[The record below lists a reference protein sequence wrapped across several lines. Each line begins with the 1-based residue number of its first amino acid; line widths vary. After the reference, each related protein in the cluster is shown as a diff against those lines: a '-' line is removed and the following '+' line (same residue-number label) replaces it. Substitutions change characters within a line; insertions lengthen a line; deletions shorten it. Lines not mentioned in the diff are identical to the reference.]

1 MADDKDKHDPEAEPT
16 DSPQERAEAPT
27 DGHDELFTSAE
38 YDFRK
43 MAQSFATG
51 GSAAVVES
59 DVQTPSTQE
68 APSVSATE
76 QEPSPPWA
84 ENDTSAPPAILPPI
98 EKPKASRQR
107 DSGSLED
114 LVEAEHVKLAGR
126 SEPLKK
132 LGDPSR
138 NLPGKDT
145 QSVVV
150 DMGQLNEDTERK
162 VMEVAAQR
170 AAFSPLESSGAMERI
185 TFSNLAAMNF
195 PEQQDASLDSED
207 DSTVNLHR
215 DQLTVTTQHSEVN
228 PPDVSDCDLQNQIF
242 DPNDPIDRPLR
253 RPGRWP
259 FLILVALV
267 SLGALSLAYAVWN
280 LDSHRDLLLRK
291 PLAAIEM
298 GLGLRDFPLPP
309 APKAPVVKIQKIAG
323 TLEIE
328 NIQLDWAKGNQSA
341 MVSGLIKNASN
352 VAHDRIELSV
362 QLFDEMTNSI
372 TVQRSKCCG
381 VAALPPPSKSTNGSA
396 DNSMPTEPTPPV
408 EMSRLAPGAE
418 HRFSTK
424 VQIKKPAKGEV
435 TAKVTVHYSEV
446 VD

>member
-1 MADDKDKHDPEAEPT
+1 MADDKDKHDPEAAPT

-51 GSAAVVES
+51 ESAAVVEP
-59 DVQTPSTQE
+59 DIQTPSTQE
-68 APSVSATE
+68 DPSVSATE

-126 SEPLKK
+126 SKPLKK

-138 NLPGKDT
+138 DLPGKDT

-185 TFSNLAAMNF
+185 TFSNLAALNF
-195 PEQQDASLDSED
+195 PEQKDPSLDSED

-215 DQLTVTTQHSEVN
+215 DQLTVTKKHAESN
-228 PPDVSDCDLQNQIF
+228 PQDASDFDLQNQTF
-242 DPNDPIDRPLR
+242 DTNDPIDRPLR
-253 RPGRWP
+253 RPGRWA

-267 SLGALSLAYAVWN
+267 SLVALSLAYAVWN
-280 LDSHRDLLLRK
+280 LDSHRGLLLRK

-328 NIQLDWAKGNQSA
+328 NIQLDWAKGNMSA
-341 MVSGLIKNASN
+341 VVSGLIKNASN

-381 VAALPPPSKSTNGSA
+381 VAARPPPSKSTHGSA
-396 DNSMPTEPTPPV
+396 DNSMPTDPTPPV
-408 EMSRLAPGAE
+408 EMRLLAPGAE

-424 VQIKKPAKGEV
+424 VQIRKPAKGEV